1 MKPQTYSL
9 EELKTDPSAVLS
21 AVERDGR
28 AYISH
33 EGKQY
38 AILPVDQDGIL
49 MPFAT
54 ESANRD
60 RILVYERDR

>member
-9 EELKTDPSAVLS
+9 ETLKTDPSAVLS

-28 AYISH
+28 AYINN

-38 AILPVDQDGIL
+38 AILPVDQNGIVIKG
-49 MPFAT
+49 MK
-54 ESANRD
+54 
-60 RILVYERDR
+60 